1 MSDDTKKWGRKGRM
15 MQWLQVVLSGCFLLA
30 ILLGVNILA
39 RDHYVRKD
47 MTSDRSFALDDFTKK
62 MLSSLDRDVTL
73 YLVPPGPQEGQDRAL
88 GPVWQKIHILCG
100 EFQKRSPRIR
110 VKQITEADPAAM
122 EELKQHF
129 EVLVTNSIYFLGD
142 QGGERYSI
150 KALQVK
156 RGKFYD
162 GNPNTGEVINFW
174 GERWLVAGIRS
185 VTMAQKRIVYSVIGH
200 GEASADQGLRV
211 LMRFLEEREGIELRP
226 IVLRDITKIPSDAT
240 CVLIPGPR
248 RAFSVAEFDVLES
261 YLGQGG
267 SLFLAL
273 YPLSKRGEEWGPRTG
288 FNEFLK
294 GYGIK
299 QGLGFVCDAIENY
312 RGDVRFIPARRF
324 GGHPINTGVQNLNTT
339 ITLPYVSVIEK
350 RQTVPPYCTVTPLLF
365 SAPTSWEEQGRVEQ
379 VRPRPDGEERLSPD
393 DGMPIGMAVST
404 RLAKPGQNGREDAR
418 IVLWGS
424 AQALGDANLVS
435 MGYPNVENLEYILNT
450 FRWLMGE
457 EKQISIPPKRP
468 GQRPLDLTPDVLDR
482 IKWITLLGFPALGFI
497 VGILAWFLRRK

>member
-185 VTMAQKRIVYSVIGH
+185 VTMAQKRIVY
-200 GEASADQGLRV
+200 
-211 LMRFLEEREGIELRP
+211 
-226 IVLRDITKIPSDAT
+226 
-240 CVLIPGPR
+240 
-248 RAFSVAEFDVLES
+248 
-261 YLGQGG
+261 
-267 SLFLAL
+267 
-273 YPLSKRGEEWGPRTG
+273 
-288 FNEFLK
+288 
-294 GYGIK
+294 
-299 QGLGFVCDAIENY
+299 
-312 RGDVRFIPARRF
+312 
-324 GGHPINTGVQNLNTT
+324 
-339 ITLPYVSVIEK
+339 
-350 RQTVPPYCTVTPLLF
+350 
-365 SAPTSWEEQGRVEQ
+365 
-379 VRPRPDGEERLSPD
+379 
-393 DGMPIGMAVST
+393 
-404 RLAKPGQNGREDAR
+404 
-418 IVLWGS
+418 
-424 AQALGDANLVS
+424 
-435 MGYPNVENLEYILNT
+435 
-450 FRWLMGE
+450 
-457 EKQISIPPKRP
+457 
-468 GQRPLDLTPDVLDR
+468 
-482 IKWITLLGFPALGFI
+482 
-497 VGILAWFLRRK
+497 